1 MRRIPALAPQL
12 VALVTMTFASS
23 ALAADPAAAT
33 KAPSA
38 AEPARPSTAQQR
50 TSGITFALD
59 DETLLLTDTAASK
72 TFRLHPI
79 AAAVYLLADG
89 TRSLSALRAEAEAAS
104 GLPVDDETLFAALDA
119 LADAKLLVS
128 RVSPPGSTELAAF
141 VTVDGVSGTDLVT
154 ATTSTGTAA
163 ATVVE
168 ARQSEQRRKAQYLK
182 GRHEEADEKQARPE
196 LRLAAEERAKA
207 VGQLRNQAGKEEAAK
222 KAKTVT
228 AADEAALRAARV
240 RAEQSAKSELKRRKA
255 DEESKKQQRQVRTRD
270 AR

>member
-1 MRRIPALAPQL
+1 
-12 VALVTMTFASS
+12 MTFASS
-23 ALAADPAAAT
+23 ALAAEPTAAT
-33 KAPSA
+33 KAPSP
-38 AEPARPSTAQQR
+38 AEPARPATAQQR

-72 TFRLHPI
+72 TFRLHPV

-104 GLPVDDETLFAALDA
+104 GIPVDDETLFAALDA
-119 LADAKLLVS
+119 LADAKLIVA

-163 ATVVE
+163 ATIADV
-168 ARQSEQRRKAQYLK
+168 RRSEERKKAQHLA
-182 GRHEEADEKQARPE
+182 GRRTEADQKKLRPE

-207 VGQLRNQAGKEEAAK
+207 VGQLRSQAGKEEAAK

-228 AADEAALRAARV
+228 AADDAALRTARA

-255 DEESKKQQRQVRTRD
+255 DEQEKKKDQQVKASER
-270 AR
+270 

>member
-1 MRRIPALAPQL
+1 MRLIPALAPRL

-23 ALAADPAAAT
+23 ALAAEPAAAT
-33 KAPSA
+33 KSPAPVD
-38 AEPARPSTAQQR
+38 PARPGVAQQR
-50 TSGITFALD
+50 TNGITFALE

-89 TRSLSALRAEAEAAS
+89 TRSLSSLRAEAEAAS

-119 LADAKLLVS
+119 LADAKLLVA

-154 ATTSTGTAA
+154 ATTSGGTASP
-163 ATVVE
+163 TVAD
-168 ARQSEQRRKAQYLK
+168 ARQREERAKSGHIRVRR
-182 GRHEEADEKQARPE
+182 EEAEQKKARPE

-207 VGQLRNQAGKEEAAK
+207 VGQLRVEASKEEVAK
-222 KAKTVT
+222 KAKTAT
-228 AADEAALRAARV
+228 ASDEAALRTARA

-255 DEESKKQQRQVRTRD
+255 NEQEKKKDQQVKASER
-270 AR
+270 

>member
-1 MRRIPALAPQL
+1 
-12 VALVTMTFASS
+12 MTFASS

-89 TRSLSALRAEAEAAS
+89 TRTLSSLRAEAEAAS
-104 GLPVDDETLFAALDA
+104 GIPVDDETLFAALDA
-119 LADAKLLVS
+119 LADAKLLVA

-154 ATTSTGTAA
+154 ATTSAGTPAPSLA
-163 ATVVE
+163 E
-168 ARQSEQRRKAQYLK
+168 ARPREMERKRLHLRS
-182 GRHEEADEKQARPE
+182 RHEEADQKQQRPE

-207 VGQLRNQAGKEEAAK
+207 VGQLRSQAGKEEAAK

-228 AADEAALRAARV
+228 AADDAALRTARA
-240 RAEQSAKSELKRRKA
+240 RAEQSAKSELRRRKA
-255 DEESKKQQRQVRTRD
+255 DEQQKKKDQQVRASDR
-270 AR
+270 